1 MLLIATICVEPLIQI
16 NTTQRTVQQKTKN
29 ENIHNF
35 HLPAPVGR
43 PAPKNAKNKYGTE
56 KKPETPIERIT
67 QDKNSKDI
75 ISVGEEK
82 EGRGKEAR
90 AERQAPSSWYML
102 IDKPGYYELSQDIIN
117 CTYGVAI
124 YINASDVVLDGKGH
138 IIDGVYNE
146 SSKYG
151 IYVNHAVNVT
161 IRNVRIQDWYYDGI
175 HLNFSSNNTI
185 YNNTIRDNGAGIYLY
200 YSSNNMIY
208 NNIIQ
213 NNEWDGIYFHHSSN
227 NTIYDNT
234 IQNNTYGIYFVS
246 SNNNTIYLNTIR
258 GNRDGI
264 YFYCSSNNMVCNN
277 TFIGDGIFVW
287 SSYNNTVVNNT
298 VNGKPLIYLENA
310 EDVVIEGEA
319 GQIILVNSN
328 NITIRNQ
335 NITNTSVAIE
345 LWKTNNSRICNSIIQ
360 NNKYGIYFGF
370 SINNMVCNNII
381 QDNKDDGIHFEHSS
395 NNTIYNNTIQNNWNG
410 IYLHYSN
417 NTMIYNNTIQNNW
430 NDGIEF
436 GYSSNNNTI
445 YLNTIQNNGGGIC
458 FYLSDNNTIYLNNF
472 IDNAFQYYTWGSTG
486 NRFYSPEP
494 VTYVYKGKAYTNY
507 VGNYWSDYEGT
518 DYNDDGIGDQPYGPD
533 QYPLMGRVRIKDNQV
548 IIGPLMPAIEI
559 TKPQNGTITN
569 KPTITV
575 EWTVIIY
582 VEGIDHYEVY
592 VDGSPVNTSIPPE
605 QNNYTLTLTEGW
617 HTITVKAVDKAGTT
631 AEATMK
637 IAIDLTSPTVTIV
650 SPATGAILNK
660 KTVTIKF
667 SGSDNIG
674 LDHYEIY
681 VDGSL
686 ADTSV
691 PPGQDS
697 YTLTLTEGWH
707 NITVK
712 AVDKVG
718 YVAEDTIEI
727 TIDLTP
733 PTVTIIYPESGAR
746 LDTRTIT
753 VVFNASDNI
762 GLDHYEIYVDGSP
775 VNTSIPPEWDN
786 YTVTLSEGRHV
797 ITVRAV
803 DKAGNVAE
811 DSIEVEVIVRAFDV
825 TPYLV
830 AVVAVVIVV
839 VLFVVL
845 RRRRR

>member
-1 MLLIATICVEPLIQI
+1 
-16 NTTQRTVQQKTKN
+16 
-29 ENIHNF
+29 
-35 HLPAPVGR
+35 
-43 PAPKNAKNKYGTE
+43 
-56 KKPETPIERIT
+56 
-67 QDKNSKDI
+67 
-75 ISVGEEK
+75 
-82 EGRGKEAR
+82 
-90 AERQAPSSWYML
+90 
-102 IDKPGYYELSQDIIN
+102 
-117 CTYGVAI
+117 
-124 YINASDVVLDGKGH
+124 
-138 IIDGVYNE
+138 
-146 SSKYG
+146 
-151 IYVNHAVNVT
+151 
-161 IRNVRIQDWYYDGI
+161 
-175 HLNFSSNNTI
+175 
-185 YNNTIRDNGAGIYLY
+185 
-200 YSSNNMIY
+200 
-208 NNIIQ
+208 
-213 NNEWDGIYFHHSSN
+213 
-227 NTIYDNT
+227 
-234 IQNNTYGIYFVS
+234 
-246 SNNNTIYLNTIR
+246 
-258 GNRDGI
+258 
-264 YFYCSSNNMVCNN
+264 MVCNN